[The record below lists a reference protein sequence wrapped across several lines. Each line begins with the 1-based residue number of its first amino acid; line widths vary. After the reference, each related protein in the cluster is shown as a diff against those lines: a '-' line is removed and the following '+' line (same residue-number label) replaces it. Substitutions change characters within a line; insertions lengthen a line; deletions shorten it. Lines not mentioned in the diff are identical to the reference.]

1 MAERNQGDDATGP
14 RLKLARPTAQLL
26 LAIVAAVAVAIVF
39 AVTQDAVQAGKDSFG
54 IFSSFVLG
62 VVAALAW
69 LGAAG
74 GLLAWLA
81 VPRGPPVV
89 IPPPRSS
96 VLTRDLGPLLKELE
110 AVRVETQKRVRAR
123 LWRLMPIGAIAGAA
137 LALLTPPIDAAR
149 SSIIIYPLGGLLV
162 GYGLSVWLP
171 SQQYESLFKAR
182 VMAAL
187 VARFGALTYRQPPRP
202 DLARLRQFHLLPHF
216 SRASASDQILG
227 QYRGV
232 RISVTQLHL
241 TDGPDGKPV
250 FDGLLT
256 EVTLQNRLLGVTAI
270 AKDAGALG
278 NLIEATRASGFRRVG
293 LEDPAFERDYE
304 VWSTDQV
311 MARALITPTF
321 MQRFQALERRQG
333 FARSLALAQD
343 DVLLMAIPRTG
354 PNLFQP
360 PDFRTPAADADVLK
374 HLFEDIE
381 AVLRATD
388 SVIDLD
394 DATRDA
400 AKPAR

>member
-1 MAERNQGDDATGP
+1 
-14 RLKLARPTAQLL
+14 
-26 LAIVAAVAVAIVF
+26 
-39 AVTQDAVQAGKDSFG
+39 
-54 IFSSFVLG
+54 
-62 VVAALAW
+62 
-69 LGAAG
+69 
-74 GLLAWLA
+74 
-81 VPRGPPVV
+81 
-89 IPPPRSS
+89 
-96 VLTRDLGPLLKELE
+96 
-110 AVRVETQKRVRAR
+110 
-123 LWRLMPIGAIAGAA
+123 MPIGAIAGAA

-227 QYRGV
+227 EYRGV

-241 TDGPDGKPV
+241 TGGPDSKPV